1 MGQQEGNYLCSTVSI
16 FASERDIGIRVV
28 HSGPNGRPARSCHI
42 DPCLKQSLRNDVD
55 KHGNL
60 SNAENLYGGNT
71 FGLSTMHDIS
81 PRLCTHEN
89 CCIKLIDSIV
99 HG

>member
-1 MGQQEGNYLCSTVSI
+1 MGQQEGNYLYSTVSI
-16 FASERDIGIRVV
+16 LASERDIGIRVV
-28 HSGPNGRPARSCHI
+28 KYIVARTGDRHA
-42 DPCLKQSLRNDVD
+42 PCLKQSLRNDVD

-81 PRLCTHEN
+81 PRLFSHEN
-89 CCIKLIDSIV
+89 CCIKLIDSII
-99 HG
+99 HR